1 MKLQAKIEKV
11 KTIRVIFLF
20 YGENFTLRG
29 LMSQVADFFANYWWV
44 LLILVV
50 LVVIFAAIRAVR
62 RVIKEGGGAFDLETI
77 KKNTDPNLEF
87 VLHAGKAMLADAD
100 VVCEIKNGRVI
111 PKRENIMTFRNVYK
125 MKYKAASFYIA
136 KENKVVYFFCKTEAG
151 LQRRLTNLMLDKDK
165 KNAHWPYK
173 DKATAEHLRY
183 PR

>member
-1 MKLQAKIEKV
+1 MAVNAKEVYRITAEKIDQLGRYAG
-11 KTIRVIFLF
+11 T
-20 YGENFTLRG
+20 G
-29 LMSQVADFFANYWWV
+29 S
-44 LLILVV
+44 
-50 LVVIFAAIRAVR
+50 
-62 RVIKEGGGAFDLETI
+62 
-77 KKNTDPNLEF
+77 
-87 VLHAGKAMLADAD
+87 GKAMLADAD